1 VRKADGGPA
10 SIVETAADI
19 GNVATGIA
27 WRTVMPARGIM
38 NEGISAWQDVG
49 ARDALADHRVRIIH
63 DAGIEIRAIGSQLE
77 FGEDFVA
84 EIGSTGGITA
94 MELPPVVDRRPN
106 ALRKA

>member
-1 VRKADGGPA
+1 
-10 SIVETAADI
+10 
-19 GNVATGIA
+19 
-27 WRTVMPARGIM
+27 MPARGIM

-94 MELPPVVDRRPN
+94 MELPPVV
-106 ALRKA
+106 

>member
-1 VRKADGGPA
+1 
-10 SIVETAADI
+10 
-19 GNVATGIA
+19 
-27 WRTVMPARGIM
+27 MPARGIM

>member
-1 VRKADGGPA
+1 
-10 SIVETAADI
+10 
-19 GNVATGIA
+19 
-27 WRTVMPARGIM
+27 M

-106 ALRKA
+106 ALRKAWRAY